1 MGVVIDREL
10 LAGPL
15 KAEDRLVR
23 VLSDL
28 RLREEGFILFFI
40 LVGQLQGDD
49 ERSKLFKSNT
59 V

>member
-1 MGVVIDREL
+1 MTDREL
-10 LAGPL
+10 LVEPL

-28 RLREEGFILFFI
+28 RLREEKICWFFI
-40 LVGQLQGDD
+40 VVGQLQGDD
-49 ERSKLFKSNT
+49 ERSKLFKSIE

>member
-1 MGVVIDREL
+1 MVVIDREL
-10 LAGPL
+10 LVGPL

-28 RLREEGFILFFI
+28 RLREEGVTVFFI

-49 ERSKLFKSNT
+49 ERSKLLK
-59 V
+59 